1 MAEPA
6 RALLGL
12 AISSDSCYPEDL
24 ETTTNR
30 SSPPLLGED
39 ADPARPAG
47 EPAMTEPE
55 PVIHD
60 AAAVPAAETV
70 ANGSNGPQA
79 IRERAE
85 ASRGPEFSPELSL
98 PADLALLPEDI
109 PLATVAPPPAEPVIV
124 APPLSEPLVQM
135 TAVASCAEP
144 LMIPPEPA
152 PAKSA
157 EVEALEDRLHRL
169 EALLTNMADTR
180 QLEERLAERL
190 TRRVEAP
197 VATPAAAPV
206 ATPAPAPVATP
217 VPPSDQPAKPNAVM
231 EAAGV
236 DSRVASASWVFFDIV
251 RELQSILHMYGD
263 PRYRLTWS
271 GRILPLVF
279 LALIATSGFWTYP
292 LIGWM
297 PTLLGNLVLKTID
310 LVPAFCLFKVLT
322 RESRRYRDMVT

>member
-1 MAEPA
+1 
-6 RALLGL
+6 
-12 AISSDSCYPEDL
+12 
-24 ETTTNR
+24 
-30 SSPPLLGED
+30 
-39 ADPARPAG
+39 
-47 EPAMTEPE
+47 MTEPE

-60 AAAVPAAETV
+60 AAAVPASETV

-79 IRERAE
+79 SREHAEVSRERE
-85 ASRGPEFSPELSL
+85 RPELSPELSL
-98 PADLALLPEDI
+98 PPDLSLAPEDI

-135 TAVASCAEP
+135 AAVASCPEP
-144 LMIPPEPA
+144 LMVPPEPA

-157 EVEALEDRLHRL
+157 ETEALEDRLRRL
-169 EALLTNMADTR
+169 EALLSNMADTR

-190 TRRVEAP
+190 IRRVEAP
-197 VATPAAAPV
+197 VATPAAAPI

-217 VPPSDQPAKPNAVM
+217 APPSDQPAKPNALV
-231 EAAGV
+231 EAGRRWLPFSFRGRAAGSAAGD

-271 GRILPLVF
+271 GRILPLVC

-322 RESRRYRDMVT
+322 RESRRYRDTVT